1 MVETSAAKVVTLVVR
16 EVMSCFSSSRV
27 VWSPMDAVAW
37 RVLRRRV
44 RWAGLIWRG
53 EKSGGGGADAAA
65 ASRRGTV
72 ELGLCAGEE
81 ILALNTK
88 MIGLI
93 FIDRR
98 RIVTRRVSGKVTQF
112 SLRRGSEL

>member
-1 MVETSAAKVVTLVVR
+1 VAGAEEKG
-16 EVMSCFSSSRV
+16 
-27 VWSPMDAVAW
+27 AVG
-37 RVLRRRV
+37 
-44 RWAGLIWRG
+44 GLDLAG